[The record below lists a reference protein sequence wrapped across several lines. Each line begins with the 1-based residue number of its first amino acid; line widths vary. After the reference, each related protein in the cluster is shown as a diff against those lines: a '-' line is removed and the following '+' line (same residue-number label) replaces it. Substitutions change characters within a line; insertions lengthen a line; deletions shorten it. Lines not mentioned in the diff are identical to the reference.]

1 MFVVMLDLMGF
12 KIAMK
17 KARILPVALL
27 SAGEGNMTERML
39 AGNVQRVVSET

>member
-27 SAGEGNMTERML
+27 GPGEGNATERML
-39 AGNVQRVVSET
+39 TGNVQRVVSGT